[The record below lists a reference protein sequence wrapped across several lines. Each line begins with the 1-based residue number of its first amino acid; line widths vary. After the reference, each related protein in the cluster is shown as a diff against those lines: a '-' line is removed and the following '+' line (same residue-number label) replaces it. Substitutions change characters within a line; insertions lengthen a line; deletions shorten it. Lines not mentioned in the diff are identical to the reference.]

1 MTHDY
6 TRTFEELNEL
16 KQKLSSGQNEQ
27 ILLQR
32 RITELI
38 KRHEEQTIEKDKDC
52 LTRLT
57 QRDEVNRTTFN
68 ELRNL
73 VNRQQRM
80 IVK

>member
-68 ELRNL
+68 ELRDL

>member
-6 TRTFEELNEL
+6 TRTFEELYEL